1 MLTPSSKLI
10 TSFEKDLIK
19 KLLQSVD
26 DCSINN
32 FRNLERMFTIN
43 VTNYRKQRNM
53 AIENQ
58 RNNNNKSKS
67 KTNAVNFTTKLGD
80 DSDAIK
86 VKKEKIDPP
95 FSEDDKLSNEN
106 RKRKTSSSNNV
117 DADVPLPDSILE
129 LVDDEKIKK
138 IKIEKNDDD
147 EDPSFYSMVASKS
160 RQMITVTR
168 DGRLPSFDDDN
179 PRIIKEPRER
189 KVNPR
194 WNIQPGKRNRNKKEK
209 EKMKEK
215 EKEKE
220 NDNKPVIIFPG
231 NFPIRDENVYYQQQ
245 TLAAD
250 DELSLP
256 PLEMPLV
263 SQQPLFMPPLEN
275 SFENNFHNLDT
286 FENNCEFD
294 PFASFD
300 PTSSIDYFPPTDS
313 N

>member
-1 MLTPSSKLI
+1 
-10 TSFEKDLIK
+10 
-19 KLLQSVD
+19 
-26 DCSINN
+26 
-32 FRNLERMFTIN
+32 
-43 VTNYRKQRNM
+43 
-53 AIENQ
+53 
-58 RNNNNKSKS
+58 
-67 KTNAVNFTTKLGD
+67 
-80 DSDAIK
+80 
-86 VKKEKIDPP
+86 
-95 FSEDDKLSNEN
+95 
-106 RKRKTSSSNNV
+106 
-117 DADVPLPDSILE
+117 
-129 LVDDEKIKK
+129 
-138 IKIEKNDDD
+138 
-147 EDPSFYSMVASKS
+147 
-160 RQMITVTR
+160 
-168 DGRLPSFDDDN
+168 
-179 PRIIKEPRER
+179 
-189 KVNPR
+189 
-194 WNIQPGKRNRNKKEK
+194 
-209 EKMKEK
+209 MKEK

-231 NFPIRDENVYYQQQ
+231 NFPIRDENVYYQQQTLASAADYQQQ

>member
-1 MLTPSSKLI
+1 
-10 TSFEKDLIK
+10 
-19 KLLQSVD
+19 
-26 DCSINN
+26 
-32 FRNLERMFTIN
+32 
-43 VTNYRKQRNM
+43 
-53 AIENQ
+53 
-58 RNNNNKSKS
+58 
-67 KTNAVNFTTKLGD
+67 
-80 DSDAIK
+80 

-245 TLAAD
+245 TLASAADYQQQTLAAD